1 MTLIYAA
8 VLNNPKHAVRLDR
21 NESMRAE
28 ACYFL
33 LGRDVTNTEEPA
45 VEVFRVFG
53 ARGGGNPHP
62 KHSMTTFRSLDERT
76 RIWV

>member
-1 MTLIYAA
+1 
-8 VLNNPKHAVRLDR
+8 
-21 NESMRAE
+21 MRAE

-45 VEVFRVFG
+45 VEVFRAFG

-62 KHSMTTFRSLDERT
+62 KHSMTTLRCLDERT